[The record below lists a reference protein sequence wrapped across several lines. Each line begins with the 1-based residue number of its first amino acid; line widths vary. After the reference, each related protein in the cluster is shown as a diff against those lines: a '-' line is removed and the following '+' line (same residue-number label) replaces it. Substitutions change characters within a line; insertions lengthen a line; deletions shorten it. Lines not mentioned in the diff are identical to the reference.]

1 MADKGTHTWPEL
13 AADLYDKL
21 TQRNAELAY
30 EFDNVEVLVPS
41 AVSDQANHAP
51 WRIHGTLK
59 IRSRD
64 LGAA

>member
-1 MADKGTHTWPEL
+1 MTDKTPNTWPEL
-13 AADLYDKL
+13 AADLYDRL

-41 AVSDQANHAP
+41 AVTDQANHAP

-64 LGAA
+64 LGAV

>member
-1 MADKGTHTWPEL
+1 MTDKTPHTWPEL
-13 AADLYDKL
+13 AADLYDRL

-41 AVSDQANHAP
+41 AVTDQANHAP

-64 LGAA
+64 LGTA